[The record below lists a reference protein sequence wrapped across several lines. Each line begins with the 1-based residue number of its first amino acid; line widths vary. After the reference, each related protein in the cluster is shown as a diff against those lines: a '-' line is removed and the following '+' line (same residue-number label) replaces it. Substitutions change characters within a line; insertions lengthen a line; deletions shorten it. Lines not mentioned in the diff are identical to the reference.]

1 MGRRFTEGLIGM
13 TGEALFS
20 FPLLTRALRTR
31 RQVCTPA
38 TPRTSSTPF
47 RRATAMFRRVLRVGR
62 DRVVLERARC
72 SEHEVAADVLIAAFE
87 SRVWGPEPGRALRA
101 ALNSLWL

>member
-13 TGEALFS
+13 TGEALFF

-72 SEHEVAADVLIAAFE
+72 SEHEVIRDVPVGVAE
-87 SRVWGPEPGRALRA
+87 SRVWGSEPGRGLRA
-101 ALNSLWL
+101 AFNRSWL